1 MGISDRL
8 GHLLPGNRQAAEDE
22 RLLRLYWNRAELKK
36 ELSRLQEERHEIL
49 EELKKQE
56 AEALRA
62 AERLSEL
69 EVHLGDP
76 DAAAHALVY
85 FQLRALWRSCAG
97 RLERFSQQL
106 QTQQQDRERRRQ
118 LIEFDQM
125 RRRKVSEL
133 DRRLTETRSQA
144 DGLEAELKG
153 IEARLAS
160 MSGFCNY
167 FSRQKLTEA
176 LQALRVE
183 WEEVA
188 TRVTDLSDD
197 RADAEDQQPP
207 AFAGVSIDG
216 KRMVNTAVIAY
227 AQQLVGMLANGGL
240 ALLAKE
246 ATSKTV
252 YDLRYGGREDCVKL
266 MGLLREARQLVSRD
280 SEDLSGLK
288 EYTDSLRATA
298 AYRSDADT
306 TPLTDSIG
314 TLSPPASPVSGL
326 ESINRSGINVL
337 VDDYWDV
344 YEVLLK

>member
-8 GHLLPGNRQAAEDE
+8 GHLFPGNRQAAEDE

-36 ELSRLQEERHEIL
+36 ELSRLQEERHEL
-49 EELKKQE
+49 VEELEKQE
-56 AEALRA
+56 AAALRA
-62 AERLSEL
+62 GERLSEL

-85 FQLRALWRSCAG
+85 FQLKALWRSCAA
-97 RLERFSQQL
+97 RLERFSAQL

-118 LIEFDQM
+118 LIEFDQT
-125 RRRKVSEL
+125 RRRQVADI
-133 DRRLTETRSQA
+133 DRRLNEARELA
-144 DGLEAELKG
+144 DRLEKELKS
-153 IEARLAS
+153 IEGRLAR
-160 MSGFCNY
+160 MRGFWNY
-167 FSRQKLTEA
+167 FRRNKLAEELEGLRGRWDEA
-176 LQALRVE
+176 
-183 WEEVA
+183 A

-207 AFAGVSIDG
+207 AFSGISVDG

-227 AQQLVGMLANGGL
+227 AQQLVGVMANGGL

-252 YDLRYGGREDCVKL
+252 YDLRYGSREDCVKL
-266 MGLLREARQLVSRD
+266 MSLLREARQLVNRD
-280 SEDLSGLK
+280 SEDLGGLK
-288 EYTDSLRATA
+288 EYTERLRATA
-298 AYRSDADT
+298 SYRSDADT

-326 ESINRSGINVL
+326 ESINRAGINVL